1 MPEPTA
7 TGRCLCGAVTYEL
20 HGELRDVIVCHCV
33 ECRRWHGTSGAY
45 TTTATRDDLAV
56 SDPEGVLRWI
66 RSPQSVTD
74 ADRGFC
80 ERCGSSLFWR
90 APRDGTVSVTAG
102 TLDGVTGLRTVEH
115 IWESQRADWEADDG
129 LPRLPYGT

>member
-1 MPEPTA
+1 MAGSTA
-7 TGRCLCGAVTYEL
+7 TGRCLCGAVSYEL
-20 HGELRDVIVCHCV
+20 HGGLRDVIVCHCV

-45 TTTATRDDLAV
+45 TTVAGEGLVV
-56 SDPEGVLRWI
+56 SDPQDLLRWFP
-66 RSPQSVTD
+66 SPQSVTD

-90 APRDGTVSVTAG
+90 APRDETVSVTAG
-102 TLDGVTGLRTVEH
+102 TLDGPTGLRTVEH

-129 LPRLPYGT
+129 LPRIPYGT